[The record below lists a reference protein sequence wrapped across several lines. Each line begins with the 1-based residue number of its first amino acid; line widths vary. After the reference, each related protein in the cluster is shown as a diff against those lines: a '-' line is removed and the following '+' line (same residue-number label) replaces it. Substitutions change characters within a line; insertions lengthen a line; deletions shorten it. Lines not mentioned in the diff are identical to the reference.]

1 MSLHHEWN
9 CIDLSSSSLVLNDKK
24 LLQRNVKNDGDDH
37 FIKKMMMM
45 MMMMMVMMV
54 VVVVVVVVVMLMI
67 MLRLLGNFRFLF
79 SENLHFKSKGKRDFS
94 RLKCWVS
101 TAVCLNLPK
110 KIFDRLRRLLT

>member
-1 MSLHHEWN
+1 MM
-9 CIDLSSSSLVLNDKK
+9 KK
-24 LLQRNVKNDGDDH
+24 LFQRNVKKDGDDH
-37 FIKKMMMM
+37 FINKM

-54 VVVVVVVVVMLMI
+54 VVVVVLVVVMLMI

-79 SENLHFKSKGKRDFS
+79 SENLHFKSKGKCDFS

-110 KIFDRLRRLLT
+110 KTFDRLSRPLT

>member
-1 MSLHHEWN
+1 MM
-9 CIDLSSSSLVLNDKK
+9 KK
-24 LLQRNVKNDGDDH
+24 LFQRNVKNDGDDH
-37 FIKKMMMM
+37 FINKMMIMMMM
-45 MMMMMVMMV
+45 

-94 RLKCWVS
+94 RLRYWVS

-110 KIFDRLRRLLT
+110 KTFDRLPPFEW

>member
-1 MSLHHEWN
+1 MM
-9 CIDLSSSSLVLNDKK
+9 KK
-24 LLQRNVKNDGDDH
+24 LCQRNVKNDGDDH
-37 FIKKMMMM
+37 FINKMMM

-54 VVVVVVVVVMLMI
+54 VVVMVVVVVMLMI

-79 SENLHFKSKGKRDFS
+79 SENLHFKSKGKCDFS

-110 KIFDRLRRLLT
+110 KTFDRLSRPLT